1 MSAKVGNNDAPVQ
14 IDRDSLQAMDACTA
28 HARDLLASAQAVLAI
43 GHHHIAYHLATLAL
57 EEIGKR
63 ELIGVQALSARSVVP
78 PEWPAKHTQDH
89 VQKLFWCFF
98 GAQIL
103 DSRMNA
109 SKIDE
114 MRNLARTI
122 HFNRLAGLYVDRGED
137 GVSIPADAIGPEEA
151 QQIVEYAEA
160 SIDLAAGRKMRD
172 DFKPEE
178 IELQRWFLAVTEDPE
193 KRRQIFSKA
202 SLDKLA
208 ELKDGRAW
216 AEWLKSLFDQA
227 EADGLAAAQAEI
239 ERSRTLPVS
248 AASKDKWKI
257 RVRLFTQSHS
267 VRAKALRAWNDKI
280 NWIKLSAVS
289 GKKDQLFVDFIFP
302 DHVPVDG
309 LWYFAWGVARQF
321 VVALNIGSMGFWWWR
336 MPEQIDKFYEKLE
349 DIENGPMVLQRNPVL
364 KVDWGEN
371 RVLTEDDL
379 NLVMSCF
386 VALPGMDRRDQH
398 GAYNHYVGGVT
409 FLSLNDIHWQCE
421 SSIYKNFHESLK
433 AMMKDG
439 GDWRTG
445 ESFEPV
451 FLKFLNEF
459 FPEFDERD
467 QFASICRAIEAD
479 TSNEAKITLKEAS
492 FIKLFCDAYFI
503 RKLRPHT
510 LETLSVNADA
520 LAAESTEP

>member
-1 MSAKVGNNDAPVQ
+1 MSKSGVPVH
-14 IDRDSLQAMDACTA
+14 IDSVSVRAMDACRD

-63 ELIGVQALSARSVVP
+63 ELIGLQSISAGSVVP
-78 PEWPAKHTQDH
+78 PEWPVKHTQDH
-89 VQKLFWCFF
+89 MQKLFWCFF

-103 DSRMNA
+103 DSRMSP

-122 HFNRLAGLYVDRGED
+122 HFNRLAGLYVDRDED
-137 GVSIPADAIGPEEA
+137 GVSVPADAISPEEA
-151 QQIVEYAEA
+151 QQIVKFAAA
-160 SIDLAAGRKMRD
+160 SIDLAAGRKMRK

-178 IELQRWFLAVTEDPE
+178 IELQKWFLAVTEDGE

-208 ELKDGRAW
+208 ELKDGLAW

-227 EADGLAAAQAEI
+227 DADSLAAAQAEI
-239 ERSRTLPVS
+239 ERSRTLPGS
-248 AASKDKWKI
+248 AAAKDKWKLRI
-257 RVRLFTQSHS
+257 RLQTQSHS
-267 VRAKALRAWNDKI
+267 VRPKALKAWNDKSK
-280 NWIKLSAVS
+280 WIKLSAVS
-289 GKKDQLFVDFIFP
+289 GKKDEWFVEFIFP

-349 DIENGPMVLQRNPVL
+349 DLESGPMVLRRNPVL

-371 RVLTEDDL
+371 RVLSEEDL
-379 NLVMSCF
+379 SLVMSCF
-386 VALPGMDRRDQH
+386 VALPGIDLRDQH
-398 GAYNHYVGGVT
+398 GAYNHYIGGVT

-421 SSIYKNFHESLK
+421 SSIYKNFHECLK
-433 AMMKDG
+433 AMMKEG
-439 GDWRTG
+439 GDWRPD
-445 ESFEPV
+445 EPFEPV
-451 FLKFLNEF
+451 FLNFLDDF
-459 FPEFDERD
+459 FPNFDERD
-467 QFASICRAIEAD
+467 WFQSICNAFESSKYDA
-479 TSNEAKITLKEAS
+479 AQITLKEAS

-503 RKLRPHT
+503 RRVRPR
-510 LETLSVNADA
+510 A
-520 LAAESTEP
+520 LAM